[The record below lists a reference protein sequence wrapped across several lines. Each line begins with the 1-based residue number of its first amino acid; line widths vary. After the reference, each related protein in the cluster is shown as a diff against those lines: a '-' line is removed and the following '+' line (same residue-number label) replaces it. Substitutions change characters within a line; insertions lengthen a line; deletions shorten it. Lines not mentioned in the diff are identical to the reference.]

1 MLLAITYAIFVSVST
16 TVLDTF
22 NCKTAMTFVYP
33 VGIPLLYFGLQWKD
47 RKELKVERLRKENPA
62 LIKTCMAIFFILFAA
77 LLTKVELDKTDN
89 YDQNTFGYLLIFV
102 NGLVHPWKIFMQKV
116 GRVHK
121 HDGGL
126 REIPNNSTWETYWE
140 YFNCLVESNA
150 DDAGWDEMKPR
161 EWRMGKKKGKKW
173 LRATGAVEVLKHAL
187 KGECLPRGTFESEVV
202 QAKNTFEANKDSSID
217 EYFLVQTPM
226 LWWKRNFVVR
236 RFVKKNEYSFD
247 IIRKSLT
254 SKQEERYNLPE
265 RAAERGFVALDGIRI
280 ESLQGSEKC
289 KVTRVFQVDFSE
301 DVWGDDMT
309 QRLLGPSLKKRVSKV
324 FDTVKRKTMGG
335 VLGGGHIHTIDVE
348 MTNRS
353 SSFNFDNPMTTNE
366 LVALPMIG
374 NNPKYD
380 MTSFTGDGT
389 PDSRRQKKKKRFL
402 KHQLTMEAKA
412 IGKSMPKVKRGK
424 APKSRGDA
432 KSKSISRC
440 VSMGVDGKK
449 EEVWHVLVDPSS
461 GDFYYENEISS
472 ETQWELPKGEE
483 EPVTSVVE
491 ISNMLTEGDLG
502 FDHDQLVADITEECA
517 ELGEVEKCVIP
528 KLGEGGAGTVYV
540 KWGGGKKATRK
551 ARDELRGRVYATGV
565 AVEVWFKEE
574 VWFDAVLK
582 AGLWFDDFR
591 PAGR

>member
-1 MLLAITYAIFVSVST
+1 
-16 TVLDTF
+16 
-22 NCKTAMTFVYP
+22 
-33 VGIPLLYFGLQWKD
+33 
-47 RKELKVERLRKENPA
+47 
-62 LIKTCMAIFFILFAA
+62 
-77 LLTKVELDKTDN
+77 
-89 YDQNTFGYLLIFV
+89 
-102 NGLVHPWKIFMQKV
+102 MQKV

-126 REIPNNSTWETYWE
+126 RETPNNSRWETYWE

-173 LRATGAVEVLKHAL
+173 LRATGAVGHWRNIGGNGPIDQLRVTFELEANYADVLKHAL

-265 RAAERGFVALDGIRI
+265 RAAERGFVALDGLRV

-309 QRLLGPSLKKRVSKV
+309 QRLLGLRWLRATIDEFRLLIKDEERADSVSSVASTNSLKKCVSKG
-324 FDTVKRKTMGG
+324 FDVVKRKTMGG
-335 VLGGGHIHTIDVE
+335 VLGGGHTHTIDVE

-353 SSFNFDNPMTTNE
+353 SSLNFDNPMTTNE

-380 MTSFTGDGT
+380 MTSFTGDET
-389 PDSRRQKKKKRFL
+389 PDSRRQKRKKRFL
-402 KHQLTMEAKA
+402 KYQLTMEAKA

-424 APKSRGDA
+424 GPRSRGDA
-432 KSKSISRC
+432 KSKSISSC

-472 ETQWELPKGEE
+472 ETQ
-483 EPVTSVVE
+483 
-491 ISNMLTEGDLG
+491 
-502 FDHDQLVADITEECA
+502 
-517 ELGEVEKCVIP
+517 
-528 KLGEGGAGTVYV
+528 
-540 KWGGGKKATRK
+540 
-551 ARDELRGRVYATGV
+551 
-565 AVEVWFKEE
+565 
-574 VWFDAVLK
+574 
-582 AGLWFDDFR
+582 
-591 PAGR
+591 